1 MTPEGQM
8 DDSRKRAA
16 VSKKEPL
23 SARFM
28 TATGRLRMFFGPAQ
42 RGTTSGPIVYRDD
55 EAQRLRQEELQQW
68 TVVRNPDG
76 STYLTS
82 KREQ

>member
-1 MTPEGQM
+1 MT
-8 DDSRKRAA
+8 
-16 VSKKEPL
+16 KKEPL

-76 STYLTS
+76 STYLTT

>member
-1 MTPEGQM
+1 MN
-8 DDSRKRAA
+8 RKAL
-16 VSKKEPL
+16 L

-28 TATGRLRMFFGPAQ
+28 TATGKLRMFFGPAE
-42 RGTTSGPIVYRDD
+42 RGTTIGPIVYLDD
-55 EAQRLRQEELQQW
+55 EAQRARQEELEQW

-82 KREQ
+82 RREQ

>member
-1 MTPEGQM
+1 M
-8 DDSRKRAA
+8 
-16 VSKKEPL
+16 SKKEPL
-23 SARFM
+23 SSRFM
-28 TATGRLRMFFGPAQ
+28 SATGKLRMFFGPAA

-55 EAQRLRQEELQQW
+55 EAQRRRQEELQQW

-76 STYLTS
+76 STYLTT